1 MFHSLNS
8 DYDVGNEFD
17 DNDDSDSFDD
27 GNKDDNS
34 NYMFIWTY
42 ISKIRQRQLNFLLQ
56 GTDWP

>member
-8 DYDVGNEFD
+8 DYDVGNEFG

-42 ISKIRQRQLNFLLQ
+42 ISKIRQRQLNFLL
-56 GTDWP
+56 

>member
-17 DNDDSDSFDD
+17 DNDDKDSFDD
-27 GNKDDNS
+27 KNKDDNS

-42 ISKIRQRQLNFLLQ
+42 ISKIRQRQPNFLL
-56 GTDWP
+56 